1 MTPSLDT
8 PRDHHYV
15 PQFYLR
21 NFACDS
27 ATRRVR
33 TVGKHGF
40 LAIWSERSI
49 DRIGFERDLYVH
61 YRQGVPVCVETAINR
76 NVETP
81 IAGSDTWT
89 KIVSGRTDSL
99 DRSDKAVL
107 YALIRHLEARN
118 PHYSATGSELAELA
132 ARSTAGIPFTEE
144 EREFFSWMRE
154 NPDLAK
160 AMYNQ
165 MAASL
170 AWTEKS
176 FRGSAL
182 SILHSPIPLRSSTA
196 PVIALPAPQHRALDL
211 PLPGMVPYQLVLP
224 LDPRTMASLVLGDFD
239 DAFTNIDVGE
249 DVAKGFNR
257 YAMGHFTHFG
267 HVRHLITDR
276 DGLEEDMRWAR
287 YELAQETARKA
298 VFRRRASA
306 SS

>member
-1 MTPSLDT
+1 MTPTLDA

-21 NFACDS
+21 NFAFDPVK
-27 ATRRVR
+27 RRVK
-33 TVGKHGF
+33 TVGKHGT

-61 YRQGVPVCVETAINR
+61 YRQGVPVCVEMAINK

-81 IAGSDTWT
+81 ISGSATWM
-89 KIVSGRTDSL
+89 KIASGRTDSL

-118 PHYSATGSELAELA
+118 PHYSAIGSELTELA
-132 ARSTAGIPFTEE
+132 ARGTGGVPFTEE

-160 AMYNQ
+160 AIYNE
-165 MAASL
+165 MSASL

-182 SILHSPIPLRSSTA
+182 SIWRSPIPLRSSTA
-196 PVIALPAPQHRALDL
+196 PVVAIPAPQHRALNL
-211 PLPGMVPYQLVLP
+211 PLPGMVPYQLVLA

-257 YAMGHFTHFG
+257 YAMGHFAHFG
-267 HVRHLITDR
+267 RVRHLITDR

-287 YELAQETARKA
+287 YELVQETARRA
-298 VFRRRASA
+298 VFRRTASE